1 MKVLERKS
9 GYFAVPRVFSLST
22 IVEREAKKKLIII
35 IIAKLANSV
44 TFRAKTYL
52 CQNITL

>member
-22 IVEREAKKKLIII
+22 IVEGEAKKLIII